1 MAQHAPRPCIH
12 PGCGRLVGTGSYC
25 PEHQALADQRRVEQQ
40 RRTHIQYNRTRS
52 ESDKF
57 YGSVAWRRFRN
68 SYMALHPECEIC
80 LELGLVVEAKVV
92 DHLKPYKERP
102 ELGLDESNMRSLCRA
117 CDNRLRHDRTGRGG
131 SKV

>member
-1 MAQHAPRPCIH
+1 M
-12 PGCGRLVGTGSYC
+12 
-25 PEHQALADQRRVEQQ
+25 ADQRRVEQQ

-68 SYMALHPECEIC
+68 SYMALHPECEVC

-92 DHLKPYKERP
+92 DHIKPYKESP

-117 CDNRLRHDRTGRGG
+117 CDNRLRHDLTGRGG